1 MDVDFKIN
9 ECESIKLKLGETYK
23 IESLT
28 HAATP
33 EFMLV
38 EEELDLSQELGW
50 VKKEPFPSEDVHGT
64 IYTIKTL
71 TVGKGSITSAFKDLK
86 SGKRVLSKSVE
97 VTVEE

>member
-1 MDVDFKIN
+1 M
-9 ECESIKLKLGETYK
+9 KLKLGETYK

-28 HAATP
+28 HAVTP

-38 EEELDLSQELGW
+38 EQELDLPLELGQE
-50 VKKEPFPSEDVHGT
+50 KKDPFQDEGVHGS

-71 TVGKGSITSAFKDLK
+71 TVGKGTLTSAFKDLK
-86 SGKRVLSKSVE
+86 TGKRILSKSVE